1 MLGKKERNKAIFKFM
16 FTLFMVCF
24 ALFITFYARNV
35 ERYNT
40 TILSFNYSYGFIS
53 RGLLGTLYLWLNDVL
68 PIDIL
73 NFEGVVNVTF
83 IATTIIVAVLFLL
96 ALVIVRKCDDLYL
109 TNVEYVILFFAMFFV
124 SMWYSTRNMG
134 RPDVYMMF
142 LTFIGLF
149 LIIYEKFEW
158 LLIPLAILNC
168 MIHQG
173 YVFMF
178 YNIFMYLL
186 AYKVLNTTGKQRKK
200 YVLILGISFICVSV
214 LFLYF
219 NFFSHVGGPE
229 IYDDIVALA
238 TMLGDEGEYFDI
250 LINHEILGIDPW
262 KEELPSHI
270 YNFVEFFCFSIL
282 NLPYLVLGVRL
293 FKNILHAAPTKLE
306 KIKYALIPICALT
319 IMPMYL
325 IKIDFGRWVFA
336 GTAYFSLVILALIAL
351 KDKII
356 TEELHALM
364 EDIKARYAYAHLL
377 LIYIVTMIPLYDIH
391 INQITRVITDW
402 LDNTFFHIL

>member
-1 MLGKKERNKAIFKFM
+1 MLETKARNQSIRKFM

-53 RGLLGTLYLWLNDVL
+53 RGLLGSLYLWLNDVL
-68 PIDIL
+68 PYDIL

-83 IATTIIVAVLFLL
+83 IATTIIVAVMFLL
-96 ALVIVRKCDDLYL
+96 AYVIVKKCDDIYL
-109 TNVEYVILFFAMFFV
+109 TNVEYVIMFFAMFFV
-124 SMWYSTRNMG
+124 SMFYSTRNMG

-158 LLIPLAILNC
+158 LLIPLAILIC

-186 AYKVLNTTGKQRKK
+186 AYKALSNTGKKQRK
-200 YVLILGISFICVSV
+200 YIIILALSFVAVAI

-238 TMLGDEGEYFDI
+238 TKLGDEGEYFDI

-262 KEELPSHI
+262 EEEWPSHI
-270 YNFVEFFCFSIL
+270 YNFVELPAFCIL
-282 NLPYLVLGVRL
+282 NLPYLILGVRL
-293 FKNILHAAPTKLE
+293 FKNIINAAETKLD
-306 KIKYALIPICALT
+306 KFKYALIPICALT
-319 IMPMYL
+319 IVPCYIL
-325 IKIDFGRWVFA
+325 KIDFGRWVFA
-336 GTAYFSLVILALIAL
+336 GTAYFSLVILALVAL

-377 LIYIVTMIPLYDIH
+377 LVYIVTMIPLYDIH

>member
-1 MLGKKERNKAIFKFM
+1 MLETKARNKAILKFM

-53 RGLLGTLYLWLNDVL
+53 RGLLGSLYLWLNDVL
-68 PIDIL
+68 PYDIL

-83 IATTIIVAVLFLL
+83 LATTFIVAVFFLL
-96 ALVIVRKCDDLYL
+96 ALVIVRRCDDLYL
-109 TNVEYVILFFAMFFV
+109 TNVEYVIMFFAMFFV

-158 LLIPLAILNC
+158 LLIPLAILSC

-173 YVFMF
+173 YVFLF

-186 AYKVLNTTGKQRKK
+186 AYKVLNHTGKKQKK
-200 YVLILGISFICVSV
+200 YIAILGLSFIAVSI

-219 NFFSHVGGPE
+219 NFFSHAGGPE
-229 IYDDIVALA
+229 IYDEILALA
-238 TMLGDEGEYFDI
+238 TMLGEEGEYFDI
-250 LINHEILGIDPW
+250 LIEHEILGIDPW
-262 KEELPSHI
+262 EREWPSHI
-270 YNFVEFFCFSIL
+270 YNFVELPAFCLFT
-282 NLPYLVLGVRL
+282 LPYLILGVRL
-293 FKNILHAAPTKLE
+293 FKNIINVAETKLD
-306 KIKYALIPICALT
+306 KFKYALIPICALT
-319 IMPMYL
+319 IVPCYIL
-325 IKIDFGRWVFA
+325 KIDFGRWVFS
-336 GTAYFSLVILALIAL
+336 GTAYFSMVILALVAL
-351 KDKII
+351 KDKIV
-356 TEELHALM
+356 TEQLHALM

-402 LDNTFFHIL
+402 LDNSFFHIL